1 MLRDKRFPLVAGIT
15 LSLLTFGSI
24 AQAQPPTIGGC
35 TVLPAD
41 NIWNTPVDQ
50 LPVAPTS
57 STYITTIGPT
67 GSVHADFG
75 SGIFDGGTI
84 GIPFITVSGSQTKY
98 SASFLY
104 ADESDPGPY
113 A

>member
-1 MLRDKRFPLVAGIT
+1 MEETSTSIIGVPLDRKGSVFEELMVRTSYQIPF
-15 LSLLTFGSI
+15 LLVLFSSLAS
-24 AQAQPPTIGGC
+24 AQAPTIGGC

-84 GIPFITVSGSQTKY
+84 GIPFIT
-98 SASFLY
+98 
-104 ADESDPGPY
+104 
-113 A
+113 